1 MSLQANDIDASHLHM
16 IKRVGVAVT
25 LLIRIR
31 EVLGSNIGPEHRLFW
46 LRLFVVFF
54 RASRQMLG

>member
-1 MSLQANDIDASHLHM
+1 MSLQAKDRDASHLHM
-16 IKRVGVAVT
+16 IKRADVAVP

-31 EVLGSNIGPEHRLFW
+31 EVLGSNLGPEQRHFW

-54 RASRQMLG
+54 RASRNMLG